1 MSIVW
6 DRYVSTGIRELG
18 YDIQT
23 KRLIVVVPGGERRY
37 YAPVSYEQYAAI
49 SRATFPE
56 RVYEE
61 TIEGKI
67 PRIEV
72 VGYDQV

>member
-6 DRYVSTGIRELG
+6 DRHFSNGIRELG
-18 YDIQT
+18 YDIMT
-23 KRLIVVVPGGERRY
+23 ERLIVVVPGGERRY
-37 YAPVSYEQYAAI
+37 YAPVSYAQYAAI
-49 SRATFPE
+49 SGAMFPE
-56 RVYEE
+56 RIYRE

-72 VGYDQV
+72 AGYE

>member
-1 MSIVW
+1 MSLVW
-6 DRYVSTGIRELG
+6 DRHFSNGIKELG
-18 YDIQT
+18 YDIMT
-23 KRLIVVVPGGERRY
+23 GRLIVVIPGGERRY

-49 SRATFPE
+49 SGATFPE
-56 RVYEE
+56 RIFQD

-72 VGYDQV
+72 AGYD

>member
-1 MSIVW
+1 MSLVW
-6 DRYVSTGIRELG
+6 DRHFSKGIKELG
-18 YDIQT
+18 YDIMT
-23 KRLIVVVPGGERRY
+23 GRLIVVVPGGERRY

-56 RVYEE
+56 RIFQD
-61 TIEGKI
+61 TIEGKV

-72 VGYDQV
+72 AGYD